1 MFSFI
6 SKKRR
11 GRPLI
16 DTATVINL
24 ITSTT
29 TKTGLKITAELD
41 ENIYKKGIKVSDK
54 EMEELNIKRDNFH
67 GEWNYVIR
75 PDLGCYTIYF

>member
-75 PDLGCYTIYF
+75 PQM